1 MTDARP
7 QTAAPAD
14 TGDGAGR
21 FHRTLG
27 VLPATA
33 VNMTQMCGI
42 GPFITIPLIV
52 AAMGGPQAVL
62 GWIAGAI
69 LALADGQVWAE
80 LGASMPGSG
89 GTYLYLR
96 KAFRHRTGN
105 LMPFLFIWTAMLFIP
120 LIMSTGVIGLVSY
133 LGFFYPHLSAWQGH
147 LIGLGVTALVVVAL
161 YRRIE
166 RVKVLTT
173 VLWVVMVLAV
183 GLTIA
188 ASYSGFHPSL
198 AFTYPHGAFSG
209 GGAFFA
215 GLGAGLLIAIYDY
228 LGYNTTA
235 YMGDELKD
243 PGRTLPR
250 SIIFSILGIMVF
262 YLALSIGVV
271 GTVPWPTVA
280 RSTSVASLVV
290 TRNWGHGAADVVTVL
305 ILITAFASVLT
316 GLLGGSRVPYQAA
329 RDGVFFRAFG
339 RLHPRGDFPH
349 VALIALGVITAVGSF
364 FTLTTI
370 IAMLT
375 AVIVIV
381 QAVAQVVALTVLRRR
396 EPGLRRPYRQWLYPL
411 PSLAALAGWI
421 YVYSS
426 AGRVPIELSVAVGGR
441 RGGGLPG
448 LGPGDPGLAVRAE
461 RVPGGRDGCAAVT
474 FPGRSRRSVH
484 AGGGT
489 QPGRGRFRGF
499 HDVRLLRMPC
509 VDRRCRW
516 ARRTSQRRD
525 RCARVHSL
533 WAPWSRCWRSVSEG
547 RERGQRGRH
556 GRGLPRGLPG
566 PGRGEQA
573 ADPGRA
579 ARRRDRRPGAE
590 TAEYRRHEA
599 AGQYRDRRPGHQE
612 RAGQRVQGQE
622 RRLRRHPG
630 RAELEGLGVP

>member
-1 MTDARP
+1 MADAKP
-7 QTAAPAD
+7 QTAAPEHL
-14 TGDGAGR
+14 GDGAGR

-27 VLPATA
+27 VFPATA

-62 GWIAGAI
+62 GWVAGAI

-80 LGASMPGSG
+80 LGASMPGAG

-96 KAFRHRTGN
+96 EAFQYRTGK

-133 LGFFYPHLSAWQGH
+133 LRFFFPHLSSWQGH
-147 LIGLGVTALVVVAL
+147 LIGLGVTALIVAAL

-173 VLWVVMVLAV
+173 ALWVVMLLAV

-188 ASYSGFHPSL
+188 AAYSGFHPSL
-198 AFTYPHGAFSG
+198 AFSYPRGAFSG

-235 YMGDELKD
+235 YMADELKQ

-250 SIIFSILGIMVF
+250 SIIFSILAIMVF
-262 YLALSIGVV
+262 YLALNVGVV
-271 GTVPWPTVA
+271 GAVPWQAVA

-290 TRNWGHGAADVVTVL
+290 TTNWGHGAADVVTVL
-305 ILITAFASVLT
+305 ILITAFASVFA

-329 RDGVFFRAFG
+329 RDGVFFSAFG
-339 RLHPRGDFPH
+339 RLHPRGDFPY
-349 VALIALGVITAVGSF
+349 VALIVLGVVTAVGSF

-370 IAMLT
+370 IDMLT

-381 QAVAQVVALTVLRRR
+381 QALAQVVALTVLRRR
-396 EPGLRRPYRQWLYPL
+396 QPGLRRPYRQWLYPL

-426 AGRVPIELSVAVGGR
+426 AGRVPIELSVLWV
-441 RGGGLPG
+441 
-448 LGPGDPGLAVRAE
+448 
-461 RVPGGRDGCAAVT
+461 AAGVAAYL
-474 FPGRSRRSVH
+474 V
-484 AGGGT
+484 
-489 QPGRGRFRGF
+489 
-499 HDVRLLRMPC
+499 
-509 VDRRCRW
+509 W
-516 ARRTSQRRD
+516 ARFT
-525 RCARVHSL
+525 RV
-533 WAPWSRCWRSVSEG
+533 WPFGPKQV
-547 RERGQRGRH
+547 REEY
-556 GRGLPRGLPG
+556 L
-566 PGRGEQA
+566 A
-573 ADPGRA
+573 AQP
-579 ARRRDRRPGAE
+579 
-590 TAEYRRHEA
+590 
-599 AGQYRDRRPGHQE
+599 
-612 RAGQRVQGQE
+612 
-622 RRLRRHPG
+622 
-630 RAELEGLGVP
+630 